1 MKITSTLT
9 QYWVKSDRPAV
20 RAFFISILTLTVA
33 LLLALYSG
41 VAAEMGNLVLAAVT
55 ALSSLVLAGWVGV
68 TLVPVL
74 ARRTP
79 LRWLAYRMEYRLTR
93 EGWFYIAGVFLV
105 AMAAL
110 NTGNNLLFLI
120 LSSLIAIILMSG
132 IFSTITLT
140 GVGITLDLPAEI
152 FAGETVRA
160 GVELENE
167 KLTLPSFSLR
177 VEGVRGN
184 GSGQAAVLETP
195 VYFPYLPRHGC
206 VRQWVPLV
214 FPRRGV
220 YSQEALRVVT
230 RFPFGFLE
238 KARRVNLRTE
248 ALVYP
253 SVEASQDFRAVLP
266 ALQGSVESMKK
277 GRGQDLHTLRDYQ
290 STDSARHVHWKASAR
305 TGSLKVRE
313 FSREDDRRV
322 FLVLDPALPEGMDRA
337 VEKFERAVALCASI
351 AWHFHETNAMLRF
364 RTAGAET
371 PLAPAGEIIWDVL
384 RLLALIEPQPLSAEP
399 GLIESLRGESELSKV
414 VLTSRPPGSLPE
426 DLWNSA
432 YFVFL
437 PEL

>member
-1 MKITSTLT
+1 MKTGAILSKILA
-9 QYWVKSDRPAV
+9 KADRPGV
-20 RAFFISILTLTVA
+20 RAFFLSLIILTAA

-41 VAAEMGNLVLAAVT
+41 VAAEMGNLALAAIT
-55 ALSSLVLAGWVGV
+55 GLASLVLAGWVGV

-79 LRWLAYRMEYRLTR
+79 LRWLAYRMEYRMTR
-93 EGWFYIAGVFLV
+93 EGWIYIGGIFIV
-105 AMAAL
+105 ALAAL

-120 LSSLIAIILMSG
+120 LSSLVAVILMSG
-132 IFSTITLT
+132 ILSTITLT
-140 GVGITLDLPAEI
+140 GVSIALDLPGEI

-167 KLTLPSFSLR
+167 KLSLPSFSLR
-177 VEGVRGN
+177 VESVPEQSSSR
-184 GSGQAAVLETP
+184 AAVLEAP
-195 VYFPYLPRHGC
+195 VYFPYLPRNES

-220 YSQEALRVVT
+220 YSQEALRVAT

-238 KARRVNLRTE
+238 KARRVHLSAE
-248 ALVYP
+248 VLVYP
-253 SVEASQDFRAVLP
+253 SVAASPDFRAVLP
-266 ALQGSVESMKK
+266 ALQGSVESLKK
-277 GRGQDLHTLRDYQ
+277 GRGQDLHALRDYRT
-290 STDSARHVHWKASAR
+290 TDSARHVHWKASAR
-305 TGSLKVRE
+305 SGSLKVRE

-322 FLVLDPALPEGMDRA
+322 LLVLDPALPESLERPA
-337 VEKFERAVALCASI
+337 EKFERAVSLCASI
-351 AWHFHETNAMLRF
+351 AWYFHETGAMLRF

-384 RLLALIEPQPLSAEP
+384 RILALVEPRTESSGSA
-399 GLIESLRGESELSKV
+399 LIESLRGETELSKV
-414 VLTSRPPGSLPE
+414 VLTSRSPGSLPE